1 MDQKTE
7 RKPVRLSTIKKM
19 YEAGEPIVMLTCYD
33 ATFSS
38 VEDEAGVDIKD
49 RKSTRLN
56 SSHDN

>member
-33 ATFSS
+33 ATSLPS
-38 VEDEAGVDIKD
+38 KMKPV
-49 RKSTRLN
+49 
-56 SSHDN
+56 

>member
-38 VEDEAGVDIKD
+38 VEDEAGVDTVSYTHLTLPTIA
-49 RKSTRLN
+49 
-56 SSHDN
+56 